1 SATRGIDQI
10 LLSSSA
16 AVLFRVLHINGEE
29 ASVQI
34 EERADGTL
42 LVLDRVVRRSG
53 LLEIDFESTLY
64 LNQTRFD
71 ALLFNSNLEGQV
83 QQVDAGDASE
93 AVVSETVS
101 VALPAD
107 PGLLDDLTIS
117 TQVLTPNGDG
127 VGDQLVL
134 EFNLLK
140 VLDPRT
146 VRVAIFDLTGR
157 RVHLLSEAEQVAGRV
172 ALEWDGRD
180 HAGDIVAPGNYVLRV
195 EVSGDARTDQV
206 SRIVSV
212 AY

>member
-1 SATRGIDQI
+1 M
-10 LLSSSA
+10 
-16 AVLFRVLHINGEE
+16 RV
-29 ASVQI
+29 
-34 EERADGTL
+34 
-42 LVLDRVVRRSG
+42 RST
-53 LLEIDFESTLY
+53 S
-64 LNQTRFD
+64 NQTRFD

-83 QQVDAGDASE
+83 QQVDAGNANE
-93 AVVSETVS
+93 AVASETVA

-117 TQVLTPNGDG
+117 TLVLTPNSDG
-127 VGDQLVL
+127 VGDRLAL
-134 EFNLLK
+134 AFNLLK

-157 RVHLLSEAEQVAGRV
+157 RVHLLSEEEQVAGPV

-180 HAGDIVAPGNYVLRV
+180 HTGSLVAPGNYVLRV
-195 EVSGDARTDQV
+195 EISGDARTERV

>member
-1 SATRGIDQI
+1 MRFKTLR
-10 LLSSSA
+10 
-16 AVLFRVLHINGEE
+16 INGEE

-42 LVLDRVVRRSG
+42 LVLDRAVRRSG
-53 LLEIDFESTLY
+53 LLAIDFESTLY

-71 ALLFNSNLEGQV
+71 ALLFNSSLEGQV
-83 QQVDAGDASE
+83 QQVDAGDANE
-93 AVVSETVS
+93 A
-101 VALPAD
+101 VALPTD

-127 VGDQLVL
+127 VGDRLAL
-134 EFNLLK
+134 GFNLLK

-146 VRVAIFDLTGR
+146 VRVAVFDLTGR
-157 RVHLLSEAEQVAGRV
+157 QVQLLSEAEQVAGRV

-180 HAGDIVAPGNYVLRV
+180 HAGGLVAPRNYVLRV
-195 EVSGDARTDQV
+195 EVSDDARTDQV